1 MSDTDLFDP
10 CQFNGLTLQNRIVL
24 SPLTRTRAAM
34 DGSPGP
40 LQATY
45 YSQRASAGL
54 LITEATAV
62 APEGRGGAYIPGLY
76 DDAHIAA
83 WKLTTDAVHAK
94 GGLIF
99 CQLWHAGRLSHSS
112 LHPEGAAPVAP
123 SVLRQQGQVFTE
135 KGLAPYDEA
144 RALTLDEIPE
154 VIAQFRRA
162 AVRAKA
168 AGFDGVELH
177 GAHSYLID
185 AFVRDMTNKRT
196 DRYGGSIEN
205 RCRLMIE
212 ILEALIEVWGP
223 ERVAVRLAPIG
234 HAYDAWDS
242 DPEPLFTYLVGRL
255 NDLKVGWLDLVEGDT
270 GISRTCE
277 PSFDLQKL
285 RRLFKGATIANN
297 LYDRDLA
304 IQARRDNT
312 ADLIAFGRPFIGNPD
327 LVERLKRNAPL
338 IDAPRAAYYGGGARG
353 YTDFPTLA
361 EADGLG
367 DGG

>member
-1 MSDTDLFDP
+1 MSDADLFEP
-10 CQFNGLTLQNRIVL
+10 CEFNGLRLRNRIVM

-34 DGSPGP
+34 DGRPGE

-45 YSQRASAGL
+45 YAQRASAGL

-62 APEGRGGAYIPGLY
+62 APEGRGGAFIPGLY
-76 DDAHIAA
+76 DDSHVAA

-99 CQLWHAGRLSHSS
+99 CQLWHAGRLSHAS
-112 LHPEGAAPVAP
+112 LHPDGAAPVAP
-123 SVLRQQGQVFTE
+123 SAMRQAGSVFTE
-135 KGLAPYDEA
+135 QGLKPYDEA
-144 RALTLDEIPE
+144 RALSLAEIPG
-154 VIAQFRRA
+154 VIAQFRPA
-162 AVRAKA
+162 AERAKA

-185 AFVRDMTNKRT
+185 AFVRDMTNRRT
-196 DRYGGSIEN
+196 DAYGGSIEN
-205 RCRLMIE
+205 RVRLMVE
-212 ILEALIEVWGP
+212 ILEKLVAVWTP

-234 HAYDAWDS
+234 HAYNAWDS
-242 DPEPLFTYLVGRL
+242 DPEPLFTHLVERL
-255 NDLKVGWLDLVEGDT
+255 NDLKIGWLDLVEGDT
-270 GISRTCE
+270 GISREAE

-285 RRLFKGATIANN
+285 RRLFKGAVIANN

-304 IQARRDNT
+304 LAARRDDT

-327 LVERLKRNAPL
+327 LVERLRRNAP
-338 IDAPRAAYYGGGARG
+338 IHDAPQAAYYGGGARG

-361 EADGLG
+361 EEDS
-367 DGG
+367 

>member
-1 MSDTDLFDP
+1 MSDTDLFEP
-10 CQFNGLTLQNRIVL
+10 CEFNGLRLQNRIVL
-24 SPLTRTRAAM
+24 SPLTRTRAGM
-34 DGSPGP
+34 DGRPGA

-45 YSQRASAGL
+45 YAQRASAGL

-62 APEGRGGAYIPGLY
+62 APEGRGGAFIPGLY
-76 DDAHIAA
+76 DDSHIEA
-83 WKLTTDAVHAK
+83 WRLTTEAVHAQ

-112 LHPEGAAPVAP
+112 LHPQGAAPVAP
-123 SVLRQQGQVFTE
+123 SAMRQPGAVFTE
-135 KGLAPYDEA
+135 QGLKPYDEA
-144 RALTLDEIPE
+144 RALTLDEIPG

-162 AVRAKA
+162 AERAKA

-185 AFVRDMTNKRT
+185 AFVRDMTNRRT
-196 DRYGGSIEN
+196 DAYGGSTEN
-205 RCRLMIE
+205 RVRLMIE
-212 ILEALIEVWGP
+212 ILARLAEVWTP
-223 ERVAVRLAPIG
+223 ERVAVRIAPIG

-242 DPEPLFTYLVGRL
+242 DPEPLFTHLVERL
-255 NDLKVGWLDLVEGDT
+255 NDLKIGWLDMVEGDT
-270 GISRTCE
+270 GISRQAE

-304 IQARRDNT
+304 LAARRDNT
-312 ADLIAFGRPFIGNPD
+312 ADLIAFGRPLIGNPD
-327 LVERLKRNAPL
+327 LVERLKRNAP
-338 IDAPRAAYYGGGARG
+338 IHDAPRAAYYGGGAKG

-361 EADGLG
+361 EEGTQAPG
-367 DGG
+367 